1 MNFAFGKP
9 AILPTCPSHNTF
21 YAAITLQHANFSAN
35 NALPLP
41 AVIRTVSFQVS
52 SLLDNSGTL
61 QGASGID
68 SLQDAYD
75 AEVEELIRVHIYC
88 LQLRHMHAE

>member
-9 AILPTCPSHNTF
+9 AILPTCPSSNVF
-21 YAAITLQHANFSAN
+21 YAAITLQHSDFLADDAI
-35 NALPLP
+35 PLP
-41 AVIRTVSFQVS
+41 AIVRTISFQFG
-52 SLLDNSGTL
+52 SLLDNSSTL

-75 AEVEELIRVHIYC
+75 AEVEKLIRVHIYY
-88 LQLRHMHAE
+88 LQS